1 GTRPRTALHRRGQ
14 HQGQEGGA
22 RRRGQQARGRAGR
35 GRRAVVAR
43 RCVEGGPVS
52 RDPEPSAAD
61 RRCGFIAVIGAP
73 NAGKS
78 TLVNTLVG
86 TKVSIVSHKAQTT
99 RTALR
104 GIAIAGASQ
113 LVFIDTPGM
122 FQPRRRLDRAM
133 LEAAWGGV
141 GDADLVLLLIDAS
154 KGLDGESQPIL
165 AKLETVA
172 APLILVLTKIDRV
185 AKQRLLTLAADL
197 NGRLQFAATFMVSA
211 LDGSGVEDLKG
222 YVARQVPAGPWHF
235 PPDEVSDAPMRL
247 LAAEITREKVDQRL
261 HDELPYQMRGG
272 TEGVEGEEGGGRG
285 GQAIFVEGDR
295 QRKNGLG
302 KGGQNNKRLSIEA
315 RQELGEILGTAVP
328 LFPPVKVGEWENDP
342 ERYQE
347 LGLTFP

>member
-1 GTRPRTALHRRGQ
+1 
-14 HQGQEGGA
+14 
-22 RRRGQQARGRAGR
+22 
-35 GRRAVVAR
+35 
-43 RCVEGGPVS
+43 VEGGPVS

-113 LVFIDTPGM
+113 LVLIDTPGM

-154 KGLDGESQPIL
+154 KGLDAESERIL

-172 APLILVLTKIDRV
+172 APLILVLNKIDRV

-197 NGRLQFAATFMVSA
+197 NGRLPFAATFMVSA

-247 LAAEITREKVDQRL
+247 LAAEITREKVYQRL
-261 HDELPYQMRGG
+261 HDELPYQIAVATTAWQEKKGG
-272 TEGVEGEEGGGRG
+272 VRVE
-285 GQAIFVEGDR
+285 QTIFVERDS
-295 QRKNGLG
+295 QRMIVLG
-302 KGGQNNKRLSIEA
+302 KGGQMIKRLSIEA
-315 RQELGEILGTAVP
+315 RTELAEILGTPVH
-328 LFPPVKVGEWENDP
+328 LFLHVKVREWENDP

-347 LGLTFP
+347 LGLTFPKA